1 MSCALKERFTDK
13 IAKLCNDVCDSMIDE
28 VQLLKEVSTHAK
40 ESLQLVQERL
50 LTELSMVLQ
59 GSPNYMQSTPAPF
72 SMKKIRQVLRIQV
85 ICREE
90 RWRADPGSVLLAL
103 HTLEIFELRDV
114 DLFEFV
120 KRCVMTYVDDPEEAI
135 RGRAVKVAC
144 KVRQRR

>member
-1 MSCALKERFTDK
+1 M
-13 IAKLCNDVCDSMIDE
+13 
-28 VQLLKEVSTHAK
+28 
-40 ESLQLVQERL
+40 VQERL

-72 SMKKIRQVLRIQV
+72 STKKVKRESEESLM
-85 ICREE
+85 CREE
-90 RWRADPGSVLLAL
+90 QWKADPGNVLLAL

-120 KRCVMTYVDDPEEAI
+120 KRCVMSYVDDLDEAI

-144 KVRQRR
+144 KV